1 MASAPRRAATV
12 QGFGFRV
19 HTGGLRA
26 EGWEVWRLGVSVTYR
41 RDLFGARVH
50 ALAAPA
56 HPLDLGDGEDA
67 VPHLDLARAK
77 VTCFE

>member
-1 MASAPRRAATV
+1 M
-12 QGFGFRV
+12 
-19 HTGGLRA
+19 
-26 EGWEVWRLGVSVTYR
+26 TYR

-56 HPLDLGDGEDA
+56 HPLDLGDGEDG